1 MKRSAYRVVHLDA
14 GRKYFS
20 SENLRKFID
29 NCAAAGFGQ
38 LELYLSDHQGLR
50 LALDDMRVLTPQ
62 GEYDLSGAPGDGFG
76 EEGNEPDGTGKFL
89 TEAEMDALIAYAAG
103 KGVEIVPAFGAPGH
117 LGAVLMQPDAGGLR
131 YPGSRGSVDITRAE
145 GRDFA
150 LALLEKYVKYFA
162 SRGCRFFNF
171 CADEFAND
179 LGEHRM
185 GYEMIYQNGM
195 YKEHFVPFFNAMAAL
210 VKRYGM
216 TPRCFND
223 GVYYNEDSE
232 GVEPDRGVEVCYW
245 THGWEGYRLASAAYL
260 AAKGFKLINADSAF
274 YWVLGKNEWPDGPAK
289 AAGFEPD
296 RFNNCEGSTEADG
309 AMMCF
314 WCDMADS
321 DGPDEGAAVV
331 EKTAGVV
338 AEFGRTL
345 ERKCR

>member
-1 MKRSAYRVVHLDA
+1 MKLSAYRAVHLDA

-50 LALDDMRVLTPQ
+50 LALDDMRVATPQ

-76 EEGNEPDGTGKFL
+76 EGGNEPDGTGKFL

-179 LGEHRM
+179 LGEHRT
-185 GYEMIYQNGM
+185 GYEMIYKNGM
-195 YKEHFVPFFNAMAAL
+195 YK
-210 VKRYGM
+210 
-216 TPRCFND
+216 
-223 GVYYNEDSE
+223 
-232 GVEPDRGVEVCYW
+232 
-245 THGWEGYRLASAAYL
+245 
-260 AAKGFKLINADSAF
+260 
-274 YWVLGKNEWPDGPAK
+274 
-289 AAGFEPD
+289 
-296 RFNNCEGSTEADG
+296 
-309 AMMCF
+309 
-314 WCDMADS
+314 
-321 DGPDEGAAVV
+321 
-331 EKTAGVV
+331 
-338 AEFGRTL
+338 
-345 ERKCR
+345 